1 MSAHDFSTHSYRS
14 LAEFRLEIRRFLH
27 FSEERAR
34 EHGLEPQQH
43 QLLLAIRGLPVGLKP
58 TVGELAGRMLIRHH
72 SAVELIGRLAARGLV
87 DRSPG
92 QEDHREVIVTLTPAG
107 EAVLRE
113 LTRAHRDE
121 LETLGPRLAASLRA
135 ATRRSAKTAVSRA

>member
-1 MSAHDFSTHSYRS
+1 MSAKDFSAHSYRS
-14 LAEFRLEIRRFLH
+14 LAEFRFEIRRFLH
-27 FSEERAR
+27 FSEEQARA
-34 EHGLEPQQH
+34 HGLEPQQH
-43 QLLLAIRGLPVGLKP
+43 QLLLAIRGLPVGAKP
-58 TVGELAGRMLIRHH
+58 TVTELAGRMLIRHH

-92 QEDHREVIVTLTPAG
+92 EEDRREVIVTLTPAG

-113 LTRAHRDE
+113 LTRAHREE

-135 ATRRSAKTAVSRA
+135 ATRRA